1 MCSGKLTAA
10 ENQHK
15 MVDPMRLFLFRNLL
29 HHLAARVVNQ
39 KVRVGSIENL
49 HFSLKLSRFA
59 FDVTSTFVFFL
70 ARLAE
75 SFFVNGIIL
84 FLLAA
89 ILSCLF
95 VVAYLFSRFHLFD
108 FVYQL
113 IFYIGAIRF
122 LERGGCRSA
131 SLE

>member
-70 ARLAE
+70 AAPCI
-75 SFFVNGIIL
+75 NY
-84 FLLAA
+84 FL
-89 ILSCLF
+89 
-95 VVAYLFSRFHLFD
+95 
-108 FVYQL
+108 
-113 IFYIGAIRF
+113 
-122 LERGGCRSA
+122 
-131 SLE
+131 